1 MPSARA
7 SSPAASQ
14 QGADATGPGRCVA
27 LVTCAAPDPPDTDLP
42 LIEAAL
48 SDLGIGCAIEVW
60 DDPAVA
66 WAAYDLVVVRS
77 TWDYAFRR
85 ESFMNWA
92 RSVPH
97 LANPAPV
104 LAWNTDKVYLRE
116 LHAAGLPVIPT
127 WWDPTTGTDL
137 GTTDEWVVKPSVSAS
152 SRDTAR
158 WSERADVDAHVAQL
172 RRSGRTVMVQPY
184 VTSVDRDGETALL
197 YAGTRF
203 SHAVRRG
210 AVLARGEGVR
220 QDRDGRE
227 TVLAVEPRPDQ
238 LELGTSV
245 LTHVLERFGADA
257 VLYARVDVVDDPD
270 GRPLLL
276 ELELT
281 EPGLFLAPGD
291 GGAQRL
297 AQAIAARLGVQ
308 AERA

>member
-1 MPSARA
+1 MTSYAPL
-7 SSPAASQ
+7 
-14 QGADATGPGRCVA
+14 GPGDPSPDGDAPTRSVA
-27 LVTCAAPDPPDTDLP
+27 LATCSAPDPPDTDLP

-48 SDLGIGCAIEVW
+48 ADLGIGCDIAVW
-60 DDPAVA
+60 DDPSVD

-85 ESFMNWA
+85 ETFLAWA

-97 LANPAPV
+97 LANPASV

-116 LHAAGLPVIPT
+116 LRAAGLPVIST
-127 WWDPTTGTDL
+127 WWDPAPGADL
-137 GTTDEWVVKPSVSAS
+137 GAGGEWVVKPSVSAS

-158 WSERADVDAHVAQL
+158 WSERTDVDAHVAQL
-172 RRSGRTVMVQPY
+172 RRAGRTAMVQPY
-184 VTSVDRDGETALL
+184 VTSVDSDGETALL

-210 AVLARGEGVR
+210 AVLVRGEGVR

-227 TVLAVEPRPDQ
+227 TVVAAQPRTDQ
-238 LELGTSV
+238 LELAASV
-245 LTHVLERFGADA
+245 LARVRDRFGADA

-281 EPGLFLAPGD
+281 EPGLFLTPGN
-291 GGAQRL
+291 GGAPRL
-297 AQAIAARLGVQ
+297 ARAIAQRLGVQ
-308 AERA
+308 VARG